1 MAPAVPDLLLGPSFT
16 LLAVLLLA
24 AAILTSLAL
33 VSVEMK
39 PVRLYEAL
47 CAALRPEEEEEKAMQ
62 QAEAGQDAGH
72 PKKRSKPRRLR
83 LPRLKYF
90 FLADRRSAPDSLDS
104 PYELD
109 DCSWIT
115 PDPPS
120 EGPDLE
126 VFELPDE
133 QWVSPAAPGAGRSA
147 AAAER

>member
-39 PVRLYEAL
+39 PVRLYEAIS
-47 CAALRPEEEEEKAMQ
+47 AAISSEEEEEKTREL
-62 QAEAGQDAGH
+62 AEAGQGASSADAGH

-83 LPRLKYF
+83 LSKLKYF
-90 FLADRRSAPDSLDS
+90 FLADRRSAPEPDDPHLLPDSA
-104 PYELD
+104 
-109 DCSWIT
+109 WVA
-115 PDPPS
+115 PDPPC
-120 EGPDLE
+120 DDQKVE

-133 QWVSPAAPGAGRSA
+133 QWVSPVASQAD
-147 AAAER
+147 ER